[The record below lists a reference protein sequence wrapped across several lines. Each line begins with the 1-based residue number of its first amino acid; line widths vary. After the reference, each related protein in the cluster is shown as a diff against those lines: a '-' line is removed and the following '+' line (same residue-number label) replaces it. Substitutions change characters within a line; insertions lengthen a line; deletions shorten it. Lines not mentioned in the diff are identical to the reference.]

1 MYNVALLIEHQL
13 TAVDAGQVVALHEA
27 LDETVRYHL
36 LMPVE
41 DAAGQ
46 LTTSLGAL
54 GGPELVPVISPD
66 SSEVEMIQ
74 ESIDHSAQ
82 QELDASIA
90 LLQQRHQQ
98 VTAQLTR
105 DDPVRALATLIKKID
120 GREAIVLTEPHVVS
134 EFFHLDWTSRSRR
147 KLDVPCLHLLEHE
160 TFDQQS
166 SGAGEGVDGM

>member
-1 MYNVALLIEHQL
+1 MALLIEHEL
-13 TAVDAGQVVALHEA
+13 TDVDADQVVALHEA
-27 LDETVRYHL
+27 LEDPVRYHL

-54 GGPELVPVISPD
+54 GGPELVPVVSPD

-74 ESIDHSAQ
+74 ESLDHNAQ
-82 QELDASIA
+82 ECLDASIA

-105 DDPVRALATLIKKID
+105 DDPVRGLGALIKQVD
-120 GREAIVLTEPHVVS
+120 GDEAIVLTESHVIA
-134 EFFHLDWTSRSRR
+134 EFFHLDWTSRARR
-147 KLDVPCLHLLEHE
+147 QLEVPTLHLLEHKTLDE
-160 TFDQQS
+160 QS

>member
-1 MYNVALLIEHQL
+1 MYNVALLIEHEL
-13 TAVDAGQVVALHEA
+13 TAVDADQVVALHEA
-27 LDETVRYHL
+27 LEDPVRYHL

-54 GGPELVPVISPD
+54 GGPELVPVVSPD

-74 ESIDHSAQ
+74 ESIDHNAQ
-82 QELDASIA
+82 ECLDASIA
-90 LLQQRHQQ
+90 LLQQRRQH

-105 DDPVRALATLIKKID
+105 DDPVRALGALIKQVD
-120 GREAIVLTEPHVVS
+120 GDEAIVLTESHVIA
-134 EFFHLDWTSRSRR
+134 EFFHLDWTSRARR
-147 KLDVPCLHLLEHE
+147 QLDVPTLHLLEHE
-160 TFDQQS
+160 TLDEQA

>member
-13 TAVDAGQVVALHEA
+13 TAVDTEQVVALHEA
-27 LDETVRYHL
+27 LDQQVRYHL

-74 ESIDHSAQ
+74 ENIDHSAQ
-82 QELDASIA
+82 EELDASIA
-90 LLQQRHQQ
+90 SLQQRHQQ
-98 VTAQLTR
+98 TTAQLTR
-105 DDPVRALATLIKKID
+105 DDPVSALATLIKKID
-120 GREAIVLTEPHVVS
+120 GQEAIILTEPHVIS
-134 EFFHLDWTSRSRR
+134 EFFHLDWTSRARR
-147 KLDVPCLHLLEHE
+147 KLDIPTLHLLEHE
-160 TFDQQS
+160 TFEEQG